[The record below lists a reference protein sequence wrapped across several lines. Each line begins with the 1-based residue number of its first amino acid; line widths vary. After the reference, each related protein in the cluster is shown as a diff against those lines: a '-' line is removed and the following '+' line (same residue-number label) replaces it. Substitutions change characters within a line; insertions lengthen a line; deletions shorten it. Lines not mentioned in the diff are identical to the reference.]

1 MGQDFSPFERF
12 ANMDYLRDVDLASF
26 LKSER
31 EQALM
36 QIVNETR
43 ERQSADV
50 DEAFE
55 QAGEIEW
62 EKQKQKI
69 MNELLGSFGSS
80 SSSSGVDLNTSLSSM
95 TSTTLNVNR
104 LPTMTRTLMSDV
116 ELEFAKQ
123 VCFLFC
129 F

>member
-1 MGQDFSPFERF
+1 ME
-12 ANMDYLRDVDLASF
+12 YLRDVDLGSF

-50 DEAFE
+50 EEAFE
-55 QAGEIEW
+55 QASEIEW

-80 SSSSGVDLNTSLSSM
+80 SSDMSSSM
-95 TSTTLNVNR
+95 TSTTSTTLNVNR
-104 LPTMTRTLMSDV
+104 QSTMSRTLMSDV

-123 VCFLFC
+123 VSYIIPYCLAYYPRV
-129 F
+129 

>member
-1 MGQDFSPFERF
+1 
-12 ANMDYLRDVDLASF
+12 MDYLRDVDLASF

-80 SSSSGVDLNTSLSSM
+80 SSLGVDLNTSLSSM

-104 LPTMTRTLMSDV
+104 QPTMTRTLMSDV

-123 VCFLFC
+123 VCF
-129 F
+129 